1 MQEEIDRYIRYL
13 VAERNASAH
22 TVSNYRR
29 EISQFAALVQSRGVS
44 SWSEVTPSL
53 LRQWLAEL
61 HRAGYVK
68 ASVARRISEMR
79 AFYAYLHRNG
89 LVESNPVQAILA
101 PKLPQR
107 LPRPLTREEVDLLIE
122 SPDLSTPQGLRD
134 RAMLEL
140 LYSGG
145 LRISELLALDVADVN
160 LAEGQLRVAG
170 KGAKERV
177 ALIGHKAIDA
187 LTGYLNEGRPKFA
200 EASLRYGG
208 RTRAD
213 GKWLAKRPIALFLNR
228 FGQRLSASMF
238 TRSLSAYAEAA
249 GITHQVTPHML
260 RHSFATHMLDGG
272 ADLRSVQELMGHES
286 VSTTQIYTQVSQKQ
300 LRETILK
307 AHPRARKN
315 SEQR

>member
-1 MQEEIDRYIRYL
+1 MQQEIDRYVKYL

-22 TVSNYRR
+22 TIGNYRR
-29 EISQFAALVQSRGVS
+29 EISQFADFAQAHGVN
-44 SWSEVTPSL
+44 SWSEVTPSF

-61 HRAGYVK
+61 HHAGYAK
-68 ASVARRISEMR
+68 ASVVRRISEMR
-79 AFYAYLHRNG
+79 AFYAYLRRNG
-89 LVESNPVQAILA
+89 LVDNNPVRAILS

-122 SPDLSTPQGLRD
+122 SPDLSTPQGMRD
-134 RAMLEL
+134 RAMMEM

-145 LRISELLALDVADVN
+145 LRISELLALDMADVS
-160 LAEGQLRVAG
+160 LAEGQLHVSG

-177 ALIGHKAIDA
+177 ALIGHKAIEA
-187 LTGYLNEGRPKFA
+187 LTNYLNDGRPKLA
-200 EASLRYGG
+200 EASLRHGG
-208 RTRAD
+208 RMRAD
-213 GKWLAKRPIALFLNR
+213 GKWLTKRPVALFLNR

-249 GITHQVTPHML
+249 GITHPVTPHML

-300 LRETILK
+300 LRQIILK

-315 SEQR
+315 S

>member
-1 MQEEIDRYIRYL
+1 MQQEIDRYVKYL
-13 VAERNASAH
+13 VAERNASPH

-29 EISQFAALVQSRGVS
+29 EIMQFAAFAQAHGVN
-44 SWSEVTPSL
+44 SWSEVTPSF

-68 ASVARRISEMR
+68 ASVVRRLSEMR
-79 AFYAYLHRNG
+79 AFYAYLRRNG
-89 LVESNPVQAILA
+89 QVEINPMQAILS

-107 LPRPLTREEVDLLIE
+107 LPRPLTREEVDLLIDA
-122 SPDLSTPQGLRD
+122 PDLSTPQGLRD

-145 LRISELLALDVADVN
+145 LRISEVLALDVTDVS
-160 LAEGQLRVAG
+160 LAEGQLHVAG

-177 ALIGHKAIDA
+177 ALVGHKAIEA
-187 LTGYLNEGRPKFA
+187 LAGYLDRGRPKLA

-208 RTRAD
+208 KTRAD
-213 GKWLAKRPIALFLNR
+213 GKWLTKRPVALFLNR
-228 FGQRLSASMF
+228 FGQRLSVSMF
-238 TRSLSAYAEAA
+238 TRLLSAYAEAA
-249 GITHQVTPHML
+249 GITHAVTPHML

-315 SEQR
+315 S